1 MKRFLVFMLAVLIL
15 FTCSACKKET
25 LPAMQSGSAQTA
37 TGETEQNV
45 SGVSVRVPAVQYR
58 LARTEP
64 EGLMVG
70 SALLPYSGGAV
81 LTGSMFT
88 SSGEEDP
95 LRTETAAYYTP
106 ERSCTVQELPAS
118 PDGLVVQASLEAAC
132 RRD

>member
-1 MKRFLVFMLAVLIL
+1 MKRFCVFMLAVLIL
-15 FTCSACKKET
+15 FTCSACKKEN
-25 LPAMQSGSAQTA
+25 PPVPVSDSMQTVAGEAAQT
-37 TGETEQNV
+37 V

-58 LARTEP
+58 LARTEL
-64 EGLMVG
+64 EGLTVG

-106 ERSCTVQELPAS
+106 
-118 PDGLVVQASLEAAC
+118 
-132 RRD
+132 